1 MNIAALL
8 KQATERLQPVSD
20 SPRLD
25 AEVLLGCVLEQP
37 RSYLF
42 SWPEHEPDATLQQRF
57 QQLVEQRADGVPVAH
72 LTGERE
78 FWSLPLRV
86 TADTLI
92 PRPDT
97 ELLVAWVLE
106 HFPARP
112 PLRLADLGTGSGA
125 IALAIA
131 SERPQ
136 WQILGVERSAPA
148 LTIAEHNRDRLKL
161 NNVQLMQ
168 GSWCAALSAQDRFQI
183 IVSNPPYIA
192 SDDPH
197 LQQGDVRFEPDSA
210 LVAGDDGLDD
220 IRHIADC
227 AREHLDDGGWLLL
240 EHGFEQADAV
250 AAILRQSGFQQV
262 NSHRD
267 LAGQMRATSGCWRAR
282 KTP

>member
-8 KQATERLQPVSD
+8 KQATAQLQPISD

-42 SWPEHEPDATLQQRF
+42 SWPEREPDAAQQQAF
-57 QQLVEQRADGVPVAH
+57 QQLIEQRASGVPVAH

-78 FWSLPLRV
+78 FWSLPLKV
-86 TADTLI
+86 SADTLI

-106 HFPARP
+106 HFPADK
-112 PLRLADLGTGSGA
+112 PLRLVDLGTGSGA

-131 SERPQ
+131 SERPK
-136 WQILGVERSAPA
+136 WQILGVEISRPA
-148 LTIAEHNRDRLKL
+148 LAIAEHNRDRLKL
-161 NNVQLMQ
+161 HNVQLIQ
-168 GSWCAALSAQDRFQI
+168 GRWCDAFSAQDRFQI

-197 LQQGDVRFEPDSA
+197 LQQGDVRFEPESA
-210 LVAGDDGLDD
+210 LVAGADGLDD
-220 IRHIADC
+220 IRHIATC
-227 AREHLDDGGWLLL
+227 TREHLDDGGWLLL
-240 EHGFEQADAV
+240 EHGFDQADAV

-262 NSHRD
+262 GNHRD
-267 LAGQMRATSGCWRAR
+267 LAGQMRATSGCWRPR